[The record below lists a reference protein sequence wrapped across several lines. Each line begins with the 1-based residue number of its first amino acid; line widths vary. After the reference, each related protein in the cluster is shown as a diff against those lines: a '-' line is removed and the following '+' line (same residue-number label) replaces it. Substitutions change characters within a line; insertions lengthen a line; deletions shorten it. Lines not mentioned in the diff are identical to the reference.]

1 MEEIDFVRFVLKYD
15 YLRMKWVS
23 EQTRSLC
30 EHFGAIHTYIFL
42 VWNVELERLKQKRL
56 ECFHQ
61 FRSVIK

>member
-30 EHFGAIHTYIFL
+30 VPFGAIHTYIFFFL
-42 VWNVELERLKQKRL
+42 VWNAELERLEQK
-56 ECFHQ
+56 
-61 FRSVIK
+61 

>member
-30 EHFGAIHTYIFL
+30 VPFGAIHTYIF
-42 VWNVELERLKQKRL
+42 WFGMQSLEDLNKKDLSAFINLDQ
-56 ECFHQ
+56 
-61 FRSVIK
+61 